1 MNTIIISAALAM
13 LAMVT
18 AVPLQED
25 QKNNLESLLD
35 SLSDQTEAN

>member
-1 MNTIIISAALAM
+1 MIIVFTALAM

-18 AVPLQED
+18 AVSLQED